1 MLRQMTTLK
10 FSVVLCTYNG
20 AAYLEEQLESLLAQ
34 TRRADEILIGD
45 DGSTDASPG
54 LLAAFAAR
62 AEACGILTRVVR
74 QPRNLGFVGNFSE
87 MMAQA
92 TGDVLF
98 LCDQDDVW
106 SPGKLAA
113 MEARFVEDPGLVMLC
128 SDARLV
134 DEHGED
140 LGPTLF
146 QALELE
152 PWELSQLREGRAFD
166 VLLRRSMV
174 TGATA
179 GFRRTLVARALPVG
193 RGWIHDEWLAVV
205 AASIGRVDA
214 LEQPLIDY
222 RQHARNQIGMRKRG
236 LLDKWRDLVR
246 PRREQFEA
254 EVVRLSAL
262 QAYFDRSGAHDC
274 RAKVELKLTHFRNRI
289 ALGQRSR
296 WHRLPL
302 VVAEARAGSYR
313 RYGTGM
319 RSLLRDLLRHD

>member
-1 MLRQMTTLK
+1 MTTLK

-20 AAYLEEQLESLLAQ
+20 AAYLGEQLKSLLAQ
-34 TRRADEILIGD
+34 TRPADEIVIGD
-45 DGSTDASPG
+45 DGSTDGSPA
-54 LLAAFAAR
+54 LLAAFAAS
-62 AEACGILTRVVR
+62 AEARGIVTRVVR
-74 QPRNLGFVGNFSE
+74 HQVNMGFVGNFSE
-87 MMAQA
+87 MMGQA

-106 SPGKLAA
+106 SPEKLAA
-113 MEARFVEDPGLVMLC
+113 MEQRFVEDPSLVMLC

-134 DEHGED
+134 DEQGED
-140 LGPTLF
+140 LGHTLF
-146 QALELE
+146 EALGLE
-152 PWELSQLREGRAFD
+152 PWELSKLHQGHAFD
-166 VLLRRSMV
+166 VFLRRSMV

-179 GFRRTLVARALPVG
+179 AFRRTLVDRALPVG
-193 RGWIHDEWLAVV
+193 RGWVHDEWLAVV

-236 LLDKWRDLVR
+236 LLDKWHDLVR

-262 QAYFDRSGAHDC
+262 QLYLDRSRAYACGA
-274 RAKVELKLTHFRNRI
+274 KLERKLAHLRNRI
-289 ALGQRSR
+289 ALGQRPR
-296 WHRLPL
+296 WLRLPL

-319 RSLLRDLLRHD
+319 RTLIRDLLRHD